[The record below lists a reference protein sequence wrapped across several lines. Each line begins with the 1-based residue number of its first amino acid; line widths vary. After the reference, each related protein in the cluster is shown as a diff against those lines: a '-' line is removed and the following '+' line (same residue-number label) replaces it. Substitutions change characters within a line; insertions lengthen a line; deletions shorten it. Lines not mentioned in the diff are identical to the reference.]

1 MDAPE
6 VPDEVQA
13 YYALGREEQR
23 LERGYGLLEAV
34 RTRELLDRWLPAAP
48 AEVLDV
54 GGAAGRY
61 ALPLAD
67 AGYAVHLID
76 PAPLHLRQAEAA
88 SRSAR
93 RPLASVR
100 AGDARALPVADA
112 SADAVLLLGPLYHL
126 TERADRVRA
135 LREAAR
141 VLRPGGVVVAAG
153 ISRWASAIDGVVAG
167 YLRETEFGDI
177 VAGDLADGVH
187 RNATGRPGW
196 FTTAYFHRPEDLVAE
211 VVAAGFAADG
221 PVAVE
226 GIGRM
231 SPDPDALLGDP
242 ATRARLL
249 GVIRAT
255 EREPALLGAG
265 SHLLVAG
272 RLPA

>member
-6 VPDEVQA
+6 VTDEIQA
-13 YYALGREEQR
+13 YYALGREQQR
-23 LERGYGLLEAV
+23 LERGYGLLEAL
-34 RTRELLDRWLPAAP
+34 RTRELLDRWLPAPP
-48 AEVLDV
+48 AVVLDV

-67 AGYAVHLID
+67 AGYAVHLLD

-100 AGDARALPVADA
+100 PGDARALPVEDG

-126 TERADRVRA
+126 TERADRVLA

-153 ISRWASAIDGVVAG
+153 ITRWASAVDGVVAG
-167 YLRETEFGDI
+167 YLREPAFGDI
-177 VAGDLADGVH
+177 VARDLADGVH
-187 RNATGRPGW
+187 RNDTERPGW
-196 FTTAYFHRPEDLVAE
+196 FTTAYFHRPEDLRAEVAE
-211 VVAAGFAADG
+211 AGFDPDG
-221 PVAVE
+221 LVAVE
-226 GIGRM
+226 GVGRL
-231 SPDPDALLGDP
+231 SPDPDALLDDP
-242 ATRARLL
+242 ATRERLL
-249 GVIRAT
+249 GIIRST
-255 EREPALLGAG
+255 EREPALLGAS
-265 SHLLVAG
+265 SHVLVAG